1 MSLIKRFLFSL
12 GGLALLASPFVVRA
26 AVDAVSTGLAAAGQ
40 TAGLGSI
47 CDGDASQCVAQFVG
61 GFLNI
66 LLSLLGIVLL
76 VYLLY
81 AGFLWMTAGGDTKQV
96 QTAKDTIRNL
106 VIGAILLV
114 ASFAVS
120 NFVLRSLGSVATGS
134 SVAGPSGG
142 SGSGSSGGDG
152 AVNRPTAPT
161 YSDDQA
167 IASTNSLCPAVAN
180 PQRSSCIYAVRTC
193 ITRSSQ
199 PTFAQAVT
207 ACIAENHA
215 GNATDCVQCGA
226 GDLVVAPG
234 TPTGY
239 AAEDAMQATA
249 SMCLGLLTSSITQ
262 HGTCIDALQNCIVN
276 STQPTLSQAITTCVT
291 ANHASNDTDCQQC
304 GLANADPRCNERNY
318 ILSGTGDAPIA
329 CAQCRQYAQDHL
341 QALATRLSSYRC
353 ATVNGDMLF
362 WCGDNSSGAYHPD
375 WAGNQGKI
383 CAYVSR

>member
-120 NFVLRSLGSVATGS
+120 NFVLRSLGSVATGTS
-134 SVAGPSGG
+134 LAGPSGG
-142 SGSGSSGGDG
+142 SAGGSQVGGGGENNPSSNTNTVTNG
-152 AVNRPTAPT
+152 TARRT
-161 YSDDQA
+161 YTAEDAALSTSDLCFDL
-167 IASTNSLCPAVAN
+167 AS
-180 PQRSSCIYAVRTC
+180 PQRTQCIDAVRGC
-193 ITRSSQ
+193 IMRSTD
-199 PTFAQAVT
+199 PDYARTVT
-207 ACIAENHA
+207 NCVTENHA
-215 GNATDCVQCGA
+215 GSIRECLQCGI
-226 GDLVVAPG
+226 
-234 TPTGY
+234 
-239 AAEDAMQATA
+239 A
-249 SMCLGLLTSSITQ
+249 SI
-262 HGTCIDALQNCIVN
+262 
-276 STQPTLSQAITTCVT
+276 
-291 ANHASNDTDCQQC
+291 
-304 GLANADPRCNERNY
+304 DPRCEERNY
-318 ILSGTGDAPIA
+318 ITSGTGDAPIA

-341 QALATRLSSYRC
+341 QSLATRLNNYRC
-353 ATVNGDMLF
+353 ATVNGDILF

-375 WAGNQGKI
+375 WAGNQGKV
-383 CAYVSR
+383 CAYSPR